1 MLAACCHI
9 SRTHMTDPTIHDLEF
24 SDEANIYAS
33 EKLLPMV
40 YEELRRLAAFRLK
53 NEFGNQ
59 TLQPTAL
66 VHEAWLRIAG
76 NDERSWEDQVH
87 FFNAAALAMRRIL
100 VERARGK
107 ARIKRR
113 RPDDLS
119 FMNQDWTDN
128 DDHIIMIHECL
139 TLLENSDPES
149 AKVVLLKFYG
159 GLSSSEIGQMTG
171 RSMRSVERQWMYAKA
186 QLYRLISKDQT

>member
-1 MLAACCHI
+1 MPM
-9 SRTHMTDPTIHDLEF
+9 SEPPTFAFESEDVSNF
-24 SDEANIYAS
+24 ASD
-33 EKLLPMV
+33 KLLPVV
-40 YEELRRLAAFRLK
+40 YEELRRLAAYRLK

-66 VHEAWLRIAG
+66 VHEAWIRIAG
-76 NDERSWEDQVH
+76 SDERSWEDQVH

-107 ARIKRR
+107 ARIKRS
-113 RPDDLS
+113 RPDDDLS
-119 FMNQDWTDN
+119 FMDQEWIGN

-139 TLLENSDPES
+139 TLLEKSDPES

-171 RSMRSVERQWMYAKA
+171 RSVRSVERQWMYAKA
-186 QLYRLISKDQT
+186 QLYRLITKDQT

>member
-1 MLAACCHI
+1 
-9 SRTHMTDPTIHDLEF
+9 MTDPTDTLEF
-24 SDEANIYAS
+24 SKDTSFYS
-33 EKLLPMV
+33 SDKLLPVV
-40 YEELRRLAAFRLK
+40 YEELRRLAAYRLK
-53 NEFGNQ
+53 NEIGNQ

-66 VHEAWLRIAG
+66 VHEAWLRIS
-76 NDERSWEDQVH
+76 NSESRSWEDQVH

-119 FMNQDWTDN
+119 FMDQEWVEN
-128 DDHIIMIHECL
+128 DDHIIMIHDCL
-139 TLLENSDPES
+139 TLLEKSDPDS

-159 GLSSSEIGQMTG
+159 GLSSSEISQITG
-171 RSMRSVERQWMYAKA
+171 RSVRSVERQWMYAKA
-186 QLYRLISKDQT
+186 QLYRLITKDQT

>member
-1 MLAACCHI
+1 M
-9 SRTHMTDPTIHDLEF
+9 SDPTALE
-24 SDEANIYAS
+24 SSEDANPYAS
-33 EKLLPMV
+33 GKLLPMV
-40 YEELRRLAAFRLK
+40 YEELRRLAAYRLK

-66 VHEAWLRIAG
+66 VHEAWIRISG
-76 NDERSWEDQVH
+76 SDERSWEDQVH

-107 ARIKRR
+107 ARIKRT

-119 FMNQDWTDN
+119 FMDADCIEN

-139 TLLENSDPES
+139 TLLEKSDPES

-171 RSMRSVERQWMYAKA
+171 RSVRSVERQWMYAKA
-186 QLYRLISKDQT
+186 QLYRLITKDQT

>member
-1 MLAACCHI
+1 
-9 SRTHMTDPTIHDLEF
+9 MTDPATHHFESSED
-24 SDEANIYAS
+24 ANLYAS
-33 EKLLPMV
+33 DKLLPVV

-66 VHEAWLRIAG
+66 VHEAWLRISG
-76 NDERSWEDQVH
+76 SEEKSWDDQVH

-113 RPDDLS
+113 RPEDLS
-119 FMNQDWTDN
+119 FMDQEWIDN

-139 TLLENSDPES
+139 TLLEKSDPES

-171 RSMRSVERQWMYAKA
+171 RSLRSVERQWMYAKA
-186 QLYRLISKDQT
+186 QLYRLITKDQT